1 METSKTKSTFHASR
15 IFTSGT
21 AVFSGFGRI
30 DAKGLLDATR
40 NVLRQTSLS
49 WAPEPAEIL
58 WDFVASVAC
67 ASAGFATG
75 GHPLAGLV
83 AAGAAPLAV
92 HGIRLLAVRFAAGS
106 EHVVERLWDEVVGRE
121 TAAAPDEKAQLKQHI
136 SKNTGELARLPM
148 IIGLPDGRL
157 KPPFRADVDPGHT
170 PDVGIHGA

>member
-1 METSKTKSTFHASR
+1 MEPSKTRSTFHASR

-21 AVFSGFGRI
+21 PIFSGFGRI
-30 DAKGLLDATR
+30 DAKGFLVATR
-40 NVLRQTSLS
+40 NVLRQTSLC

-106 EHVVERLWDEVVGRE
+106 EHTVERLWDEVVGRE
-121 TAAAPDEKAQLKQHI
+121 TAAAPDEKARAQHV
-136 SKNTGELARLPM
+136 SKNTGDWARLPM
-148 IIGLPDGRL
+148 IIGRPDGSL

-170 PDVGIHGA
+170 PDGRIGGA

>member
-1 METSKTKSTFHASR
+1 METSKTKSTFHAAR

-21 AVFSGFGRI
+21 PVFSRFGRL

-40 NVLRQTSLS
+40 NVLRQTSLCWS
-49 WAPEPAEIL
+49 PEPAEIL

-67 ASAGFATG
+67 ASAGFATS

-83 AAGAAPLAV
+83 ATGAAPLAV

-106 EHVVERLWDEVVGRE
+106 EHTMERLWDEVTGHE
-121 TAAAPDEKAQLKQHI
+121 TATAVDEQIQLAQHV

-148 IIGLPDGRL
+148 IIGRPDGSL
-157 KPPFRADVDPGHT
+157 KPPFRADVEPGHT